1 MMSLDDGGEAAAQP
15 PRKRSDL
22 GARVLVAVPGA
33 ALALAFVYLGGVAWA
48 ALLAVL
54 ACIGISELYRMLPD
68 WRPVPLV
75 GFAVAVGMCAAA
87 RYGSVAD
94 VIGAAMAG
102 IPLVFLALLAR
113 RQTAGATL
121 SIASTMLGIVWIGL
135 ALAHAVL
142 LRQLP
147 HGAALVLD
155 VMLGTFLGD
164 TFAYLGGRLVGR
176 HPLAPSISPKKTI
189 EGLSIGAIAA
199 VAAVLVAELYQS
211 SWLSRGDA
219 LILGIAIAILG
230 PLGDLFESLVKRDAG
245 TKDAGSLFGAHGGAL
260 DRLDAVMFTVVAAYY
275 IAIHI
280 PGR

>member
-1 MMSLDDGGEAAAQP
+1 MTLGEGGEAAAQP

-22 GARVLVAVPGA
+22 GARVVVAIPGA
-33 ALALAFVYLGGVAWA
+33 VLALAFVYLGGVAWA
-48 ALLAVL
+48 ALIAVM
-54 ACIGISELYRMLPD
+54 ACAGTSELYRMLPD

-75 GFAVAVGMCAAA
+75 GFAVALGMCAAA
-87 RYGSVAD
+87 RYGSAAE
-94 VIGAAMAG
+94 VIGVAMAG

-113 RQTAGATL
+113 GQTAGATL
-121 SIASTMLGIVWIGL
+121 SIASTLFGIFWVGL
-135 ALAHAVL
+135 ALSHAVL

-155 VMLGTFLGD
+155 VMLGTFLAD

-176 HPLAPSISPKKTI
+176 HPLAPSVSPKKTI
-189 EGLSIGAIAA
+189 EGLSIGAVAA

-219 LILGIAIAILG
+219 LILGVAIAILG